1 MVTVVHIVL
10 DSTANVPPELRQRCS
25 NLHVVPLTVR
35 IGTRE
40 MAEDELTADELFTLI
55 QRTGQHPQTSQPAP
69 GGFVRLFGLLTGDGS
84 QVIVLTLS
92 GGLSGTVESAKA
104 AAHIVGCPQIYVI
117 DSGTTAAGMVTMA
130 EQALTM
136 ADDGLAA
143 EQIADRLQAMAQ
155 VTHTLFVPGTLEY
168 LHKGGRIGGA
178 AALAGSILQIRPV
191 LELTAGKVVVLDK
204 VRTRAKAVARMTEEI
219 FQFSELDSISV
230 VHIGAAEEAARLR
243 QTIQARYSGVQVGL
257 TEAGSVLASHLGPGL
272 VGVVFQEVI

>member
-1 MVTVVHIVL
+1 MVHIVL
-10 DSTANVPPELRQRCS
+10 DSTANVPSWLRQKRP

-40 MAEDELTADELFTLI
+40 IAEDELTAGELFTLI
-55 QRTGQHPQTSQPAP
+55 QRAGQHPQTSQPAP
-69 GGFVRLFGLLTGDGS
+69 GEFVRLFGLLTAEGS
-84 QVIVLTLS
+84 QVIVITLS

-104 AAHIVGCPQIYVI
+104 AARIVGRPQLYVI

-130 EQALTM
+130 ERALAM

-143 EQIADRLQAMAQ
+143 EQIAEKLQAMALA
-155 VTHTLFVPGTLEY
+155 THTLFVPGTLEY

-219 FQFSELDSISV
+219 FRLRELDCISV
-230 VHIGAAEEAARLR
+230 VHIAAAEEAAQLQ
-243 QTIQARYSGVQVGL
+243 QTIQRQYPGLQVGL

-272 VGVVFQEVI
+272 VGVVFQELI

>member
-1 MVTVVHIVL
+1 MVHIVL
-10 DSTANVPPELRQRCS
+10 DSTANVPSWLRQKRP

-40 MAEDELTADELFTLI
+40 MAEDELTAGELFTLI
-55 QRTGQHPQTSQPAP
+55 QRAGQHPQTSQPAP
-69 GGFVRLFGLLTGDGS
+69 GEFVRLFGLLTAEGS
-84 QVIVLTLS
+84 QVIVITLS

-104 AAHIVGCPQIYVI
+104 AARIVGRPQLYVI

-130 EQALTM
+130 ERALAM

-143 EQIADRLQAMAQ
+143 EQIAEKLQAMALA
-155 VTHTLFVPGTLEY
+155 THTLFVPGTLEY

-191 LELTAGKVVVLDK
+191 LELTDGRVVVLDK